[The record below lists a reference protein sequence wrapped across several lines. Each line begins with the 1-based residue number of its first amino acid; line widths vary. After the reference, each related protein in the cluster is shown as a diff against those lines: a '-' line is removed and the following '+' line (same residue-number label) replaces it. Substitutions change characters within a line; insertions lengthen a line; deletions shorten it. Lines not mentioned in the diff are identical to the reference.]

1 MNNLQYEEKN
11 LHSADDWEA
20 SEQSECSPDG
30 REFVDIFS
38 FLVLNIGIFDFWWKK
53 LLIIINL
60 LTLVTLS
67 NVEVSKKIL
76 TKWSLLLNFKSLKII
91 LIYISY
97 FCFLFL
103 PLRSYRSFL
112 KYVNWETV
120 GLLYLSYWSLSSLY
134 AALSWALSEVLTTFT
149 ISPSHFSRQ
158 SPSTSISATQLTFSQ
173 RQREV

>member
-1 MNNLQYEEKN
+1 MKKRTSTPLMIEKPV
-11 LHSADDWEA
+11 S
-20 SEQSECSPDG
+20 SPSVPPMA
-30 REFVDIFS
+30 ESLSTSLAFWSLI
-38 FLVLNIGIFDFWWKK
+38 LVYLIFDEKK

-103 PLRSYRSFL
+103 PLRS
-112 KYVNWETV
+112 
-120 GLLYLSYWSLSSLY
+120 
-134 AALSWALSEVLTTFT
+134 
-149 ISPSHFSRQ
+149 
-158 SPSTSISATQLTFSQ
+158 
-173 RQREV
+173 